1 MGVFQSKKRKKQLT
15 KEKNSYK
22 VNVSVTNT
30 FKSGYRGVEN
40 EQHNKYNKEESQ
52 RQNLSEGRI
61 STVENVE
68 YIATYQLED

>member
-40 EQHNKYNKEESQ
+40 EQHNKHN
-52 RQNLSEGRI
+52 
-61 STVENVE
+61 
-68 YIATYQLED
+68 

>member
-22 VNVSVTNT
+22 VNVSDTNT
-30 FKSGYRGVEN
+30 FKSGYRVVGN
-40 EQHNKYNKEESQ
+40 EQHNKEQSQ
-52 RQNLSEGRI
+52 CQNLSEGRV
-61 STVENVE
+61 STAENVE